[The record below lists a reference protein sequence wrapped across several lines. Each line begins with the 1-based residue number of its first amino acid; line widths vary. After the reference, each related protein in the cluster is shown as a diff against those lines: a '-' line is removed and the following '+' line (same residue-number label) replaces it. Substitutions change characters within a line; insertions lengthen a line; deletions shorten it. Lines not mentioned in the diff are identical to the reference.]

1 MNALPSLLLSALLL
15 SAPLGVREAAA
26 ANEFVLPIPGNPDET
41 NREFELAAYLIM
53 GNVGIDRTGM
63 LVVRSAAGVPGR
75 SLQEI
80 ERAIGVENVRRRAEI
95 DATLQRRGLP
105 AAKREEVAKEWAEKW
120 RAAAQPQWWVQ
131 RDDGSWQQGPPR

>member
-1 MNALPSLLLSALLL
+1 MNALPPLLLSALLL
-15 SAPLGVREAAA
+15 AAPLAAGPAAA

-41 NREFELAAYLIM
+41 NREFELAAYLVM

-80 ERAIGVENVRRRAEI
+80 ERAIGVENARRRAEI

-131 RDDGSWQQGPPR
+131 RDDGNWQQGPPR